1 METKTCP
8 DCGCTTTPNNYKR
21 HIGSKQCLLNQQNE
35 KSTKIDD
42 SWLLENGKYQCPH
55 CDKEY
60 SKNGIGTH
68 IWRTHGEGQNWTAN
82 IDGYKDGTR
91 KGTNGFIKGTQVE
104 HSDETKKKISEKA
117 TGREHTI
124 ETKNK
129 LSEYAKKNKLG
140 GVRQS
145 MKITY
150 KGTTLGST
158 YELAVVKDLELN
170 NIVWTTCDRIKYKS
184 SDGKER
190 TYTPDIYLPD
200 FNIYLD
206 PKNDF
211 LIENINP
218 RLGFKDIDKIK
229 WVCEQNNIRVFVL
242 NKNQLNWDYIKD
254 LI

>member
-1 METKTCP
+1 MIL
-8 DCGCTTTPNNYKR
+8 NYSTFVSGASTSTR
-21 HIGSKQCLLNQQNE
+21 LAVSATNLSINAFLATFVIDVDNANLPSSPSTFC
-35 KSTKIDD
+35 KSCNRLVAC
-42 SWLLENGKYQCPH
+42 S
-55 CDKEY
+55 
-60 SKNGIGTH
+60 
-68 IWRTHGEGQNWTAN
+68 
-82 IDGYKDGTR
+82 
-91 KGTNGFIKGTQVE
+91 
-104 HSDETKKKISEKA
+104 
-117 TGREHTI
+117 
-124 ETKNK
+124 
-129 LSEYAKKNKLG
+129 
-140 GVRQS
+140 VRQS

-184 SDGKER
+184 PDGKER

>member
-21 HIGSKQCLLNQQNE
+21 HIGSKHCLLNQQNE

-117 TGREHTI
+117 TGRIIDYSTREKI
-124 ETKNK
+124 
-129 LSEYAKKNKLG
+129 SE
-140 GVRQS
+140 S
-145 MKITY
+145 MKIAHKEGRAHNIGQSRWNNEMSYPEKFFTLVIENEFTDKKYINEFPVGIYSIDFAWVDKKRAIEIDGDQHEKPDY
-150 KGTTLGST
+150 KTRDKRKDKKLNEEGWKVLRIKW
-158 YELAVVKDLELN
+158 KDLYEN
-170 NIVWTTCDRIKYKS
+170 T
-184 SDGKER
+184 KEW
-190 TYTPDIYLPD
+190 IQIAKE
-200 FNIYLD
+200 FIH
-206 PKNDF
+206 
-211 LIENINP
+211 
-218 RLGFKDIDKIK
+218 
-229 WVCEQNNIRVFVL
+229 
-242 NKNQLNWDYIKD
+242 
-254 LI
+254 